1 MEQRQFYTAKDKIL
15 LYFGY
20 AVLAL
25 FVLAIIVPLIYV
37 VLASFIDPVVLTN
50 QGVSF
55 RPEDWT
61 LEGYRRVF
69 QDDMI
74 GRGFLNSFVYS
85 IAFAVFSTAVCLMAA
100 YPLSLPNFV
109 GKGFFNTLFL
119 ITMFFGGGL
128 MPTYLLIDNLH
139 LINNPLAL
147 ILPGA
152 VSVWNII
159 LARTNFKSVPAEL
172 HEAAALDGASDI
184 RFFFDILLPISKP
197 IIAVLVL
204 YQFVGM
210 WNSYFDAMIYL
221 EEQSLQ
227 PLQLVIRSILVQ
239 NTPRPGMVSDAQ
251 NAAMMAKIAEQL
263 KYSTIVVSSLPLLV
277 MYPFFQKYFEQG
289 VMAGS
294 VKG

>member
-1 MEQRQFYTAKDKIL
+1 MESRMFYTRKDKVL
-15 LYFGY
+15 LYTGY
-20 AVLAL
+20 AVLAVFSL
-25 FVLAIIVPLIYV
+25 LILIPIIYV

-50 QGVSF
+50 QGISF
-55 RPEDWT
+55 LPKDWT

-74 GRGFLNSFVYS
+74 WRGFLNSFLYS
-85 IAFAVFSTAVCLMAA
+85 IVFAVFSTGICLLAA
-100 YPLSLPNFV
+100 YPLSQKQFV
-109 GKGFFNTLFL
+109 GRKFFNTLLL

-128 MPTYLLIDNLH
+128 MPTYLLVSNLG

-147 ILPGA
+147 ILPNA
-152 VSVWNII
+152 VNVWNII
-159 LARTNFKSVPAEL
+159 LARTYYQSIPNEL
-172 HEAAALDGASDI
+172 REAAKVDGASDLQ
-184 RFFFDILLPISKP
+184 FFFRIMLPVCKP

-204 YQFVGM
+204 YQFVAL
-210 WNSYFDAMIYL
+210 WNGYFDAMIYL
-221 EEQSLQ
+221 EDQSLQ

-239 NTPRPGMVSDAQ
+239 NTPRPGMVADAQ

-277 MYPFFQKYFEQG
+277 MYPFFQKYFKQG
-289 VMAGS
+289 VMMGS